1 MNVTGVR
8 FGVKAG
14 INIANLTVKPRGDE
28 SAYNSLIGIN
38 GGFFATIPVA
48 TGFAIQPELTYSGL
62 GAKAKTT
69 DDKMMFNYLTLPV
82 LVKYAFED
90 AGFGAYLGPQI
101 GYLLTVKIEEGGVT
115 ENIKEDTKSTDFSG
129 IIGVEYFLPMGI
141 GLSARYQL
149 GLTNIAKDTEGE
161 GSIKNKALTFTIG
174 YRF

>member
-1 MNVTGVR
+1 
-8 FGVKAG
+8 
-14 INIANLTVKPRGDE
+14 
-28 SAYNSLIGIN
+28 
-38 GGFFATIPVA
+38 
-48 TGFAIQPELTYSGL
+48 
-62 GAKAKTT
+62 
-69 DDKMMFNYLTLPV
+69 MMFNYLTLPV